1 MAEYIA
7 IERCRADER
16 FMLRVDYKIDSLVES
31 INKYGQL
38 QPGIGYLNDKGIVM
52 VYMGIRRLLAVQKS
66 YELYGRPDRYYVTI
80 VQKASDAEIWNQIL
94 SENEERKSL
103 SMLDKLHAVK
113 IIPQETANRVFGR
126 QTVRELMNIDAAVPE
141 EIKRD
146 WLQMERIAGSSLT
159 LGQLKGLSA
168 LTDRWLMVVGAYVAI
183 VNHLTENAIHAPNFS
198 TFVLSHNMNDF
209 PKEVSEYLQK
219 NGIRRADVLLE
230 YSNATLASKEEERN
244 TELAKTEEKP
254 VMDALQNIKEEGKMQ
269 RDKGGESA
277 AKEEGEERAADKQ
290 AEAAEESLP
299 VIISSDERQ
308 VFSCPNCG
316 RRYRLFIV
324 R

>member
-1 MAEYIA
+1 MMAEYIA

-16 FMLRVDYKIDSLVES
+16 FMLRVDYKVDSLVES

-66 YELYGRPDRYYVTI
+66 YELYGRPDKYYVTI

-141 EIKRD
+141 EVKRD
-146 WLQMERIAGSSLT
+146 WLEMERIACSSLT
-159 LGQLKGLSA
+159 LGQLKGLST
-168 LTDRWLMVVGAYVAI
+168 LSDRWLMVVGAYVAI

-198 TFVLSHNMNDF
+198 TFVLSHNMNDL

-230 YSNATLASKEEERN
+230 YSNAALASKEEQRR
-244 TELAKTEEKP
+244 TGSDRSEEKP
-254 VMDALQNIKEEGKMQ
+254 AMDAVQNVREEGKVQ
-269 RDKGGESA
+269 SDKYDA
-277 AKEEGEERAADKQ
+277 ILAKEERAAEEDKEQ
-290 AEAAEESLP
+290 EEQEESLP